1 MFPSLEYKSL
11 EDKDFVFGLLLNH
24 QCLEWCLEQ
33 SRCSTDVVGLNE
45 RKVLVA
51 GDEGQ
56 IRGQATPGRNITVS
70 NRLLK
75 NPTDCGVVLS
85 GQG

>member
-11 EDKDFVFGLLLNH
+11 EDKDFVFGLL
-24 QCLEWCLEQ
+24 LEWCLEQ